1 VYKILANSPFLT
13 NHVHYLPSC
22 HSTNEIAHDLLS
34 SAAAEGTVVIC
45 DDQFA
50 GKGQAGNQWR
60 SKKGENLTFSLIL
73 RPVFLKPNEQFLI
86 TVALSLAIKDMLEE
100 FLPGE
105 VQIKWPND
113 IFFDNRKIA
122 GLLIENVLRG
132 NYFDSCIAG
141 IGLNV
146 NQLEFPQ
153 EIEATSLALIS
164 KQQYSLNTILNKL
177 LASIA
182 SFYQELQ
189 QGRGKWLEQHYYQ
202 GLLGMGEE
210 RKFIAGGKEFL
221 GVIEGTDKYGRLL
234 VRKGSEVLVFQHKE
248 VQMLF

>member
-34 SAAAEGTVVIC
+34 SSPAEGTVVIC

-50 GKGQAGNQWR
+50 GKGQGSNQWK
-60 SKKGENLTFSLIL
+60 SKKGKNLTLSLIL
-73 RPVFLKPNEQFLI
+73 RPAFLKPNEQFLI
-86 TVALSLAIKDMLEE
+86 TVVLSLAIKDMLEE
-100 FLPGE
+100 ILPGE

-113 IFFDNRKIA
+113 IFFNNRKIS

-132 NYFDSCIAG
+132 NKFDSCIVG

-146 NQLEFPQ
+146 NQLEF
-153 EIEATSLALIS
+153 EEELNATSIALIS
-164 KQQYSLNTILNKL
+164 KQQYYLNSMLNKL
-177 LASIA
+177 MTSIA

-189 QGRGKWLEQHYYQ
+189 AGKTELLRQRYFQ
-202 GLLGMGEE
+202 CLLGIGEE
-210 RKFIAGGKEFL
+210 REFITDGKKFT
-221 GVIEGTDKYGRLL
+221 GVIEGTDEFGRLL
-234 VRKGSEVLVFQHKE
+234 IRKGIEVLVFQHKE